1 MSPAST
7 IQQLLGAQT
16 RNWVVTGAA
25 GFIGSNL
32 VETLLKHD
40 QRVIGLDNF
49 ATGFRR
55 NLSDIEA
62 LVTTEQWRRFTIIEG
77 DICDPADC
85 RRACQ
90 GAGIVLHQAAIGSVP
105 RSITDPATTHAAN
118 INGFLNMMLAARD
131 AGVKRFVY
139 ASSSSVYGDDPQLP
153 KVEGREGRV
162 LSPYAL
168 TKKVDELYAEVFAST
183 YGFASIGLRD
193 FNVFG
198 RRQDPNG
205 AYAAVMPKWFAAL
218 LKGEPVF
225 INGDG
230 ETSRDFCYIDNA
242 VQANLRAALTGNAA
256 AINRVYNVA
265 VGQRTTLNELF
276 QQIRALLAARDPSLA
291 MSEPV
296 YRDFRAGDVRHSLAD
311 ISAAR
316 SLLGYAP
323 THDLASGLREAADW
337 YVQFVGAGTAAS

>member
-183 YGFASIGLRD
+183 YGFASIGLRY

>member
-139 ASSSSVYGDDPQLP
+139 ASSSSVYGDDLQLP

-183 YGFASIGLRD
+183 YGFASIGLRY

>member
-7 IQQLLGAQT
+7 IQQLLSTQT

-62 LVTTEQWRRFTIIEG
+62 LVTTEQWRRFTFIEG

-183 YGFASIGLRD
+183 YGFASIGLRY

>member
-7 IQQLLGAQT
+7 IQQLLGTQT

-62 LVTTEQWRRFTIIEG
+62 LVTTEQWRRFTFIEG

-183 YGFASIGLRD
+183 YGFASIGLRY